1 MLLLYFPCLL
11 TFSFLF
17 VLGKH
22 YYHQHVNVKQI
33 MTQCSRTNSKLCYAT
48 TTKKTNFFLNHH
60 TWNGPQYTTK
70 VLVDLLLERRRKGK
84 AIKVVD
90 SFHIHNTHFGGSR
103 VLREQKNFLKWQSFL
118 TNLKNTFIF
127 GKNQHIIIWIT
138 HPTRSLGALSKRDC
152 SYLIR
157 FCPYRRERKIFF
169 FLVALRRRLS
179 ESTFVITVCVT
190 VMVVR
195 TDNKQS
201 WHCNLLGLKQY
212 ISWFAASALV
222 KHTGICFLNIVCIYF
237 FGKVSYVLQ
246 FLRDYVVLT
255 RMNLIVLNNNY
266 IIGKVS
272 RYICIQL
279 VICWYLW

>member
-1 MLLLYFPCLL
+1 M
-11 TFSFLF
+11 
-17 VLGKH
+17 
-22 YYHQHVNVKQI
+22 
-33 MTQCSRTNSKLCYAT
+33 
-48 TTKKTNFFLNHH
+48 
-60 TWNGPQYTTK
+60 
-70 VLVDLLLERRRKGK
+70 
-84 AIKVVD
+84 D